1 MNTVADLTLKAL
13 QARGTERLPGYTASL
28 CTACDTY
35 PPPFGMEWYGEKYR
49 EAASNPDWLA
59 MSLVANA
66 TKEGEGAQ
74 KLWGLAGR
82 TANHEVADQI
92 RVHAIDEARHARL
105 YIAMLEITFP
115 GAVSEEIRPSLMSL
129 SPGYSNKDHPPACQ
143 PTTETNV
150 LDELIQMNIGE
161 IRTRIHQLLLRP
173 VLTIYCPLDRRGK
186 LTQILDALLE
196 DETRHIEYT
205 ARLIEQSIIRGFT
218 EFVHHMMARRLNE
231 FNQITLSEVGQ
242 SSYD

>member
-1 MNTVADLTLKAL
+1 MNTVAELTLQAL
-13 QARGTERLPGYTASL
+13 QKHGTERLPGYTASL
-28 CTACDTY
+28 CTACNAY

-49 EAASNPDWLA
+49 EAASDPDWLA
-59 MSLVANA
+59 MSLIANA
-66 TKEGEGAQ
+66 AKEGEGAQ

-82 TANHEVADQI
+82 TANHKVADQI

-105 YIAMLEITFP
+105 YIAMLDTAFP
-115 GAVSEEIRPSLMSL
+115 GAVSEEIRPTLMNL
-129 SPGYSNKDHPPACQ
+129 SPGYSSKDQPPASQ
-143 PTTETNV
+143 LTAETNV

-173 VLTIYCPLDRRGK
+173 VLTIYCPIGRRGK
-186 LTQILDALLE
+186 LTQILDSILE

-205 ARLIEQSIIRGFT
+205 ARLIEQGIIGGFKG
-218 EFVHHMMARRLNE
+218 FIHSMMTQRLNE
-231 FNQITLSEVGQ
+231 FNQITLNEIGK